1 MTTDNKRWWM
11 SKTIFGAAAAIISG
25 LLGLSSADTVQLT
38 QLLTDVASVAG
49 GALAVYG
56 RVKATRAIR

>member
-1 MTTDNKRWWM
+1 MTTGNKPWWM
-11 SKTIFGAAAAIISG
+11 SKAILGGAAAILAG
-25 LLGLSSADTVQLT
+25 LLGLSSADAAQLT

-56 RVKATRAIR
+56 RVKATRAIG